1 MKVLFHH
8 LTPFTLPPDREQL
21 QILRTRAALE
31 QLGVEVEFLRWWDG
45 NQTGDLIHFFGRIP
59 FNLLELAHQ
68 KNVKVVM
75 SESLADVS
83 ALTSRQL
90 WWRHRAIHLSEK
102 FLPGMSATAFA
113 WASYRHA
120 DVCVAETGR
129 EAQLMMSLFGAPVRN
144 LKVVAPG
151 TDGMT
156 SGNPPADP
164 KSRTW
169 LDAARELKLIYE
181 NLLTSSR

>member
-1 MKVLFHH
+1 MKILFHH
-8 LTPFTLPPDREQL
+8 LTPFTSPPESDQL

-45 NQTGDLIHFFGRIP
+45 NQKGGLIHFFGRIP

-75 SESLADVS
+75 SDVS
-83 ALTSRQL
+83 ALSPPQL

-102 FLPGMSATAFA
+102 FLPGMSTTAFA

-120 DVCVAETGR
+120 DVCIAQTGW
-129 EAQLMMSLFGAPVRN
+129 EAQLMMSLFGAPARN
-144 LKVVAPG
+144 IKVVAPG
-151 TDGMT
+151 TDGT
-156 SGNPPADP
+156 ASGNSSTDP

-181 NLLTSSR
+181 NLLSGSH